1 MRKESGE
8 RARRL
13 RTPRFVLQVVKD
25 EAVGGEG
32 GYAARLALGDG
43 AHLVGV
49 LAPLRRREAVE
60 AQAVA
65 APEDVV
71 SKLGSLVEPLRDR
84 SRTQADKLGMAVQ
97 RGDRV
102 RDPLRD
108 RAVDLAQ

>member
-25 EAVGGEG
+25 QAVGSEG

-65 APEDVV
+65 ASEDVV
-71 SKLGSLVEPLRDR
+71 SKLGVSSSPYATGVGIRPTNSGWR
-84 SRTQADKLGMAVQ
+84 SSGVTASAIHCGI
-97 RGDRV
+97 G
-102 RDPLRD
+102 P
-108 RAVDLAQ
+108 